1 MRILPF
7 ICLLVGCCFAAPSDS
22 KESKAPDTLIINN
35 FLKEEYVIYTSKHDI
50 VKIFAPLNQFPK
62 HDFWSEW
69 TTVHGDSS
77 SSEEAPAHP
86 RQLFIVEADI
96 SNGKQTEQGL
106 YVYNNG
112 TVTKLLD
119 NGRDAVANNENVIY
133 FGASDGIYKYNEA
146 ANKAEKHG
154 SVTDNIVQ
162 LAFYN
167 FTDSIYYVTSNH
179 EVFKLNAEATSSE
192 KVSQLKDVQSLVFG
206 FDRKAYYYDSK
217 KDVYVY
223 DHENNVA
230 PRKIEG
236 LPAKIDSIALFSPL
250 LGMEEGANLLLNN
263 VVYLIKPDA
272 TASITKSRV
281 EGQPTAYEPKPTC
294 HQFYAQNKKLYEID
308 VMGLL
313 MQMGA
318 PGVFSENHNH

>member
-1 MRILPF
+1 MWVLPL
-7 ICLLVGCCFAAPSDS
+7 ICLLLGCCFAAPSASDS
-22 KESKAPDTLIINN
+22 KESNESKAPEPVVFAN
-35 FLKEEYVIYTSKHDI
+35 FLKEEHVIYTSKHDI

-77 SSEEAPAHP
+77 SSEEVTQP
-86 RQLFIVEADI
+86 RQLFIVEADVD
-96 SNGKQTEQGL
+96 NGQKTEQGM

-119 NGRDAVANNENVIY
+119 NGRDAVANNENIIY
-133 FGASDGIYKYNEA
+133 LGASDGIYKYNEA

-162 LAFYN
+162 LAYFN
-167 FTDSIYYVTSNH
+167 FTNSIYYVTANH
-179 EVFKLNAEATSSE
+179 EVFKLNDEATASE
-192 KVSQLKDVQSLVFG
+192 KVSKLKDVQSLVSG

-223 DHENNVA
+223 DHENNGA
-230 PRKIEG
+230 PQKIEG
-236 LPAKIDSIALFSPL
+236 LPDNIDTIALYPPL
-250 LGMEEGANLLLNN
+250 LGMEEGANLLVNN

-272 TASITKSRV
+272 TASITKIRL
-281 EGQPTAYEPKPTC
+281 ERKPTAYEPKPTC
-294 HQFYAQNKKLYEID
+294 HQFYAQDKKLYEID
-308 VMGLL
+308 LMSRL
-313 MQMGA
+313 MQMGS
-318 PGVFSENHNH
+318 GLL